1 MTWASYVNPLNL
13 SFFIWKVGLIMHL
26 PHRIILT
33 NDEEVLLIIY
43 IVASP
48 EQALS
53 SG

>member
-1 MTWASYVNPLNL
+1 MTWASHINPLNL
-13 SFFIWKVGLIMHL
+13 SFFIWKVGLITHL

-33 NDEEVLLIIY
+33 NDEEVLLFIY

-48 EQALS
+48 EQALC